1 MTIIVI
7 VIFVERIFFKLK
19 LIKSY
24 LKLTMSQERINGLT
38 ILLIE
43 NEMLKELKYKNL
55 RGVSK
60 KKTYSFNLMRN

>member
-24 LKLTMSQERINGLT
+24 LRLTMSQERINGLT

>member
-1 MTIIVI
+1 
-7 VIFVERIFFKLK
+7 
-19 LIKSY
+19 
-24 LKLTMSQERINGLT
+24 MSQKRINGLT

-55 RGVSK
+55 RGMSK

>member
-55 RGVSK
+55 RGMSK

>member
-24 LKLTMSQERINGLT
+24 LRLTMSQERINGLT

-55 RGVSK
+55 RGMSK